1 MSAETAATTEKV
13 MTKRTPPVA
22 KIVEIIGVPN
32 KGWDDAAQLAIDE
45 AKKIIRNIHGIKIQD
60 MTADVYTNT
69 GRITR

>member
-1 MSAETAATTEKV
+1 
-13 MTKRTPPVA
+13 MTKRTLAVA
-22 KIVEIIGVPN
+22 KIVEIIGVSN

-69 GRITR
+69 